1 MIKAL
6 SNVSG
11 YILMG
16 GRSRRLGRDKAT
28 IAVDG
33 MPLWRRT
40 SWIARG
46 EVGSRPALIADH
58 LNPESHQGFE
68 LLRDAKPGKGPLGG
82 LVAALRHCSTEWALV
97 LAVDLPLLEPLDV
110 RRLLSTRR
118 ANFDVITL
126 SVDGRMEPLAA
137 LYRKASL
144 PLWEN
149 RLAQNE
155 LSLHEGIEELRWK
168 VVRLPRKSRAL
179 FNLNVPE
186 DWEKMMG

>member
-6 SNVSG
+6 SNISG

-16 GRSRRLGRDKAT
+16 GRSRRLGLDKAW
-28 IAVDG
+28 IEVDG

-46 EVGSRPALIADH
+46 EVGSKPILVGDSLAPDK
-58 LNPESHQGFE
+58 HQGFG

-82 LVAALRHCSTEWALV
+82 LVSALRNCKKEWALV
-97 LAVDLPLLEPLDV
+97 LAVDLPLMQAPDL

-118 ANFDVITL
+118 GNYDIITL
-126 SVDGRMEPLAA
+126 SADGRVEPLAA
-137 LYRKASL
+137 LYRKPTL
-144 PLWEN
+144 EFWED
-149 RLAQNE
+149 RLKRNE
-155 LSLHEGIEELRWK
+155 LSLHEGIDQLAWK
-168 VVRLPRKSRAL
+168 LVRLPKGSRAL

-186 DWEKMMG
+186 DVEKLMG

>member
-6 SNVSG
+6 SNVGG

-16 GRSRRLGRDKAT
+16 GRSRRLGRDKAG
-28 IAVDG
+28 IKVDG

-46 EVGSRPALIADH
+46 ELGSKPVLIGDH
-58 LNPESHQGFE
+58 LEPESYQGFG

-82 LVAALRHCSTEWALV
+82 LVAALRHCQKEWTLV
-97 LAVDLPLLEPLDV
+97 LAVDFPLMEPLDV

-118 ANFDVITL
+118 SGFDVITL
-126 SVDGRMEPLAA
+126 STDGRMEPLAA
-137 LYRKASL
+137 LYRTSTL
-144 PLWEN
+144 EFWED
-149 RLAQNE
+149 RLARNE
-155 LSLHEGIEELRWK
+155 LSLHEGIDQLTWK
-168 VVRLPRKSRAL
+168 TVRLQKGSRAL

-186 DWEKMMG
+186 DLEKMMG